1 VEKKKKKKR
10 SFNYIKNSAGL
21 GSKVINFSLS
31 PLAPKM
37 KKKKK
42 KQDPIRDF
50 GELIFFLSFLP
61 FFCFVLPVKH

>member
-42 KQDPIRDF
+42 KTRSNSGFWGIDF
-50 GELIFFLSFLP
+50 FSLFSPLFL
-61 FFCFVLPVKH
+61 FCSPR

>member
-42 KQDPIRDF
+42 KTRSNSGFWGIDF
-50 GELIFFLSFLP
+50 FFFLFSPPFL
-61 FFCFVLPVKH
+61 FCSPR